1 MRNVATLNELIE
13 TLQEMLDDNP
23 ELGDQPVNV
32 GYQPGYQLAGF
43 IANIVVI
50 DGEDENDDVYW
61 SQVGKPALWIATTD
75 NRDEPY
81 APRAAWE
88 HR

>member
-1 MRNVATLNELIE
+1 MATLNELIE
-13 TLQEMLDDNP
+13 TLQEMLDDYP

-32 GYQPGYQLAGF
+32 GYQPNYPLAGV
-43 IANIVVI
+43 IANVVVI
-50 DGEDENDDVYW
+50 DGDGEDEDEDEDE
-61 SQVGKPALWIATTD
+61 PALWIAISD
-75 NRDEPY
+75 NHSEPY

>member
-1 MRNVATLNELIE
+1 MATLNELIE
-13 TLQEMLDDNP
+13 TLQEMLDDHP

-32 GYQPGYQLAGF
+32 GYQQNYPLAGF
-43 IANIVVI
+43 VANVVVI
-50 DGEDENDDVYW
+50 EGDDDVEDED
-61 SQVGKPALWIATTD
+61 SEPALWIAVCD
-75 NRDEPY
+75 NRTEPY

>member
-1 MRNVATLNELIE
+1 VATLNELIE
-13 TLQEMLDDNP
+13 TLQEMLDDYP

-32 GYQPGYQLAGF
+32 GYQPNYPLAGV
-43 IANIVVI
+43 IANVVVI
-50 DGEDENDDVYW
+50 GGDDAEEQDDVDDDAE
-61 SQVGKPALWIATTD
+61 PALWIAISD
-75 NRDEPY
+75 NHSEPY

>member
-1 MRNVATLNELIE
+1 MATLNELIE

-32 GYQPGYQLAGF
+32 GYQPGYPLAGT
-43 IANIVVI
+43 ITNVVVI
-50 DGEDENDDVYW
+50 DGEDEDDDVYL
-61 SQVGKPALWIATTD
+61 SAVGKPALWIATTD

>member
-1 MRNVATLNELIE
+1 MATLNELIE
-13 TLQEMLDDNP
+13 TLQEMLDDYP

-32 GYQPGYQLAGF
+32 GYQPNYPLAGI
-43 IANIVVI
+43 IANVVVI
-50 DGEDENDDVYW
+50 GGDDPEEDEDEDED
-61 SQVGKPALWIATTD
+61 SEPALWIAISD

>member
-1 MRNVATLNELIE
+1 MATLNELIE
-13 TLQEMLDDNP
+13 TLQEMLDDYP

-32 GYQPGYQLAGF
+32 GYQPNYPLAGV
-43 IANIVVI
+43 IANVVVI
-50 DGEDENDDVYW
+50 DGDEDEDEDDQD
-61 SQVGKPALWIATTD
+61 SEPALWIAISD
-75 NRDEPY
+75 NHSEPY

>member
-1 MRNVATLNELIE
+1 MATLNELIE
-13 TLQEMLDDNP
+13 TLQEMLDDYP

-32 GYQPGYQLAGF
+32 GYQPNYPLAGVV
-43 IANIVVI
+43 ANVVVI
-50 DGEDENDDVYW
+50 DGDDEDEDDQD
-61 SQVGKPALWIATTD
+61 SEPALWIAISD